1 MMNEYDAAIIGSGFG
16 GAVTAYKLAM
26 KNYRVC
32 ILERGPQ
39 WTGEYFPGSAEK
51 NVYENVQ
58 EIISASR
65 LIKMGNSLG
74 VREEL
79 RRLIPRSPMEE
90 LYEPPLD
97 RKSTRL
103 NSSHSS

>member
-1 MMNEYDAAIIGSGFG
+1 MTLVRLKTTKYTGQGLKGRSSTM
-16 GAVTAYKLAM
+16 
-26 KNYRVC
+26 
-32 ILERGPQ
+32 ERNPK